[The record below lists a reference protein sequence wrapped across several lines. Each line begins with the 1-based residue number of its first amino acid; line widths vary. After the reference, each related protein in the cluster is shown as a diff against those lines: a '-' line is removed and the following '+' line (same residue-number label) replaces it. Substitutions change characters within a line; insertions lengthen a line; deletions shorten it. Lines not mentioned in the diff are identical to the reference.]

1 MKIFVT
7 GGTGF
12 VGGYVLEALQKASHE
27 VHVLVRP
34 GSEHKLPSDF
44 SGKIISGNVFDFS
57 FPSESDAVVHLVGIL
72 RPNFYQGGT
81 FEKLHFQATKVVVDK
96 AVTASV
102 KRFLLMSGNGV
113 KPHGTAYQRTK
124 YMAEQYLRNSGLAWT
139 IFRPSV
145 LFGNPDYPTG
155 ETGKP
160 EFGSLLYRQ
169 MVKPPLPAPMFHSGI
184 SIRQAGRFKLQP
196 AYVGDLA
203 QGVAAAFTNDSSA
216 GKTYHVGGPVELTW
230 REIID
235 TIATAAG
242 KRRKWKI
249 PVPTWG
255 IGAVAAVLGWF
266 PFFPVTRDQI
276 TMLMEGNTCDGSDF
290 YRDFDIEPTAFT
302 PENLDYL
309 R

>member
-12 VGGYVLEALQKASHE
+12 VGGYVLEALQKAGHE
-27 VHVLVRP
+27 VHALVRP
-34 GSEHKLPSDF
+34 GSEHKLPPDF

-72 RPNFYQGGT
+72 RPNFYRGGT

-96 AVTASV
+96 SVTASV

-145 LFGNPDYPTG
+145 LFGNPDYPRG
-155 ETGKP
+155 DAGKP
-160 EFGSLLYRQ
+160 EFSSLLYRQ
-169 MVKPPLPAPMFHSGI
+169 MVKLPLPAPMFHSGMA
-184 SIRQAGRFKLQP
+184 IRQAGSFKLQP

-203 QGVAAAFTNDSSA
+203 KGVAAALTTDSSA
-216 GKTYHVGGPVELTW
+216 GKIYHVGGSDELTW

-302 PENLDYL
+302 PENLGYL

>member
-1 MKIFVT
+1 M
-7 GGTGF
+7 
-12 VGGYVLEALQKASHE
+12 EALQNAGHKIIA
-27 VHVLVRP
+27 LVRS
-34 GSEHKLPSDF
+34 GSEHKLPADF

-57 FPSESDAVVHLVGIL
+57 FPSESDAVVHLIGIL
-72 RPNFYQGGT
+72 RPNFYRGDT
-81 FEKLHFQATKVVVDK
+81 FEKLHFQAAKVVVDK

-102 KRFLLMSGNGV
+102 KRFLLMSANGV

-145 LFGNPDYPTG
+145 LFGDPDHPRG
-155 ETGKP
+155 DAGKP
-160 EFGSLLYRQ
+160 EFSSLLYRQ

-184 SIRQAGRFKLQP
+184 SIKQAGSFKLQP

-203 QGVAAAFTNDSSA
+203 KGVAAALTTDSSA
-216 GKTYHVGGPVELTW
+216 GKIYHVSGSDELTW

-249 PVPTWG
+249 PVPSWG
-255 IGAVAAVLGWF
+255 IGAAAAGLGWL

-276 TMLMEGNTCDGSDF
+276 TMLMEGNTCDSASVF
-290 YRDFDIEPTAFT
+290 ELIEIEPTPFSVESLA
-302 PENLDYL
+302 YL
-309 R
+309 KEQ

>member
-7 GGTGF
+7 GASGF
-12 VGGYVLEALQKASHE
+12 VGGYVLEALQNAGHKIIA
-27 VHVLVRP
+27 LVRS
-34 GSEHKLPSDF
+34 GSEHKLPADF

-57 FPSESDAVVHLVGIL
+57 FPSESDAVVHLIGIL
-72 RPNFYQGGT
+72 RPNFYRGDT
-81 FEKLHFQATKVVVDK
+81 FEKLHFQAAKVVVDK

-102 KRFLLMSGNGV
+102 KRFLLMSANGV

-145 LFGNPDYPTG
+145 LFGDPDHPRG
-155 ETGKP
+155 DAGKP
-160 EFGSLLYRQ
+160 EFSSLLYRQ

-184 SIRQAGRFKLQP
+184 SIKQAGSFKLQP

-203 QGVAAAFTNDSSA
+203 KGVAEVFTNDSSA
-216 GKTYHVGGPVELTW
+216 GKTYHVGGSDELTW

-249 PVPTWG
+249 PVPSWG
-255 IGAVAAVLGWF
+255 IGAAAAMLGWL

-290 YRDFDIEPTAFT
+290 YQDFDIESTAFT
-302 PENLDYL
+302 PENLGYL